1 MNKAIEIL
9 MQEHH
14 HIKKA
19 IAGTQRLFVLVME
32 GKANLSEV
40 KNRID
45 FFRKYADS
53 YHHHKEEKV
62 LFPEMIKR
70 NEMLEFGVIH
80 EMLENHEDFREMLA
94 EIEHL
99 VNEENAAEA
108 QKKFD
113 KYANALIE
121 HIAVEDDEV
130 FQIAETLMNEDELLT
145 VLYLFEDCDRELG
158 APEKIV
164 WESKV

>member
-9 MQEHH
+9 MQEHT

-19 IAGTQRLFVLVME
+19 IADTQALFLSIAH
-32 GKANLSEV
+32 GKATLNEV
-40 KNRID
+40 KNRIN

-53 YHHHKEEKV
+53 YHHYKEEKV

-94 EIEHL
+94 EVEQL
-99 VNEENAAEA
+99 TNEGDAAAA
-108 QKKFD
+108 QQKFD
-113 KYANALIE
+113 KYALAMLE

-145 VLYLFEDCDRELG
+145 VQYLFEDCDRELG
-158 APEKIV
+158 TAEKLQ
-164 WESKV
+164 WESKI